1 MLLGN
6 RRLFT
11 GALVCALGV
20 AGLPVCLGQDA
31 PPMLMR
37 IGMVKLKS
45 GGLYDWQE
53 ANKLARTAYQKAG
66 VPFRQVFSMAIFGE
80 AGMGVTVAPVT
91 NMAQFDSDSPM
102 TKLPDAERTKY
113 ATLMRNSIESARYSL
128 VQTLPALSIRSGRKD
143 QPKFLR
149 VTMVRVLPGKN
160 LEFEELIRTVGLPA
174 AKKAGI
180 KDYWVNRSVLGTAV
194 SEYTLLQAFDKWAE
208 MDAWPVGEKLYGG
221 AAAYKDFLAR
231 IAQTAASAET
241 MVVRYEADL
250 SYSTQP

>member
-6 RRLFT
+6 RKLFA

-20 AGLPVCLGQDA
+20 AGLPACLGQDA
-31 PPMLMR
+31 PPMMMR
-37 IGMVKLKS
+37 IGMIKLKS

-53 ANKLARTAYQKAG
+53 ANKLVRAAYQKAG
-66 VPFRQVFSMAIFGE
+66 VPFREVFSMAVFGE
-80 AGMGVTVAPVT
+80 AGTSVTVAPVS
-91 NMAQFDSDSPM
+91 NMAQFDADPATTNLSAAD
-102 TKLPDAERTKY
+102 RTKY
-113 ATLMRNSIESARYSL
+113 LTLMRNSVESARYSL
-128 VQTLPALSIRSGRKD
+128 VQTLPALSIASNRKD

-149 VTMVRVLPGKN
+149 VTMLRVLPGRN

-174 AKKAGI
+174 VKRAGI
-180 KDYWVNRSVLGTAV
+180 KDYWVNKSVLGTAIG
-194 SEYTLLQAFDKWAE
+194 EYTLLQAFDKWAE

-231 IAQTAASAET
+231 IAQTVASAET